1 MAPEAIANV
10 TAAGEGALVDLYGL
24 GVVGYEMLTGRLPRP
39 GIELGS
45 LTEVLAP
52 FAAPC
57 ELRDDVPPDLETL
70 LLAMLET
77 DPGARPSTAEEIEW
91 RIRAMRGSG
100 KALAGVMPTVLVV
113 DDNREV
119 SRVLGYCAAK
129 ELGECDIHYA
139 VDGEE
144 ALQKVR
150 ELEPTI
156 MLLDLEM
163 PRVNGLE
170 VAMYMRGARLAE
182 RCAVI
187 AVSAGARESD
197 LHALRVLGVQ
207 HMVLKD
213 EHMRA
218 NLSALAYDVRR
229 SGAAP
234 RGYQSGA
241 MLAPPLHERLGA
253 VNSRN
258 GRCLLGLCRRT
269 RCPERGGLGAGA
281 GRTDLGRAVPRA
293 GKRGLRV
300 WENGGPR

>member
-1 MAPEAIANV
+1 MHRAGVVHRDVKPGNIMLSANRRYVLMDFGLFLPEFAIESQTLVAGSPPFMAPEALAIV
-10 TAAGEGALVDLYGL
+10 SAAGEGALVDLYGL

-52 FAAPC
+52 FAAPS
-57 ELRDDVPPDLETL
+57 ELRDDVPPDLESL

-77 DPGARPSTAEEIEW
+77 DPGARPSTAEEVEW

-100 KALAGVMPTVLVV
+100 KALERITPTVLVV

-129 ELGECDIHYA
+129 ELGQCEIHYA

-213 EHMRA
+213 EHMRR
-218 NLSALAYDVRR
+218 NLSDALREVARITSTVSP
-229 SGAAP
+229 SG
-234 RGYQSGA
+234 
-241 MLAPPLHERLGA
+241 
-253 VNSRN
+253 
-258 GRCLLGLCRRT
+258 
-269 RCPERGGLGAGA
+269 
-281 GRTDLGRAVPRA
+281 
-293 GKRGLRV
+293 
-300 WENGGPR
+300 